1 MTKVFPLDL
10 IESCKKG
17 NAKAQRSLFEFYY
30 STMYNI
36 CIRYVKD
43 EMDAEDRLSEGFT
56 KVFKSIGNFTHEQEH
71 GFRAWIK
78 KIMVNECLMFLR
90 KRNNFFLVPLA
101 DAEEIAVWDISL
113 PDIDTAYIL
122 QCISE
127 LPVGYR
133 TVLNL
138 YIVEGY
144 SHGEISKLL
153 NIKEATSRSQLNKA
167 KQVLKEKLLHYK
179 SIGYGKG

>member
-1 MTKVFPLDL
+1 MQIFPIEL
-10 IESCKKG
+10 IEGCKKG
-17 NAKAQRSLFEFYY
+17 NAKAQRNLFDFYY
-30 STMYNI
+30 SYMYNV
-36 CIRYVKD
+36 CLRYVKD

-56 KVFKSIGNFTHEQEH
+56 KVFKHISKFTYEQEN

-90 KRNNFFLVPLA
+90 KKNNFFLVPLT
-101 DAEEIAVWDISL
+101 DAEEIAVDDINL
-113 PDIDTAYIL
+113 EEIGAAYIL
-122 QCISE
+122 QSIAE

-144 SHGEISKLL
+144 AHAEIGQML

-167 KQVLKEKLLHYK
+167 KQALKEKLLTYK
-179 SIGYGKG
+179 SINYGKR

>member
-1 MTKVFPLDL
+1 MKLFPIDL

-17 NAKAQRSLFEFYY
+17 NAKAQRSLFNFYY
-30 STMYNI
+30 SMMYNV
-36 CIRYVKD
+36 CLRYVKD

-56 KVFKSIGNFTHEQEH
+56 KVFKSISSFTYDKED
-71 GFRAWIK
+71 GFRAWVK

-101 DAEEIAVWDISL
+101 DAEEVAVNDIGFAN
-113 PDIDTAYIL
+113 IDTAYIL
-122 QCISE
+122 QSISE

-144 SHGEISKLL
+144 SHSEIGKLL